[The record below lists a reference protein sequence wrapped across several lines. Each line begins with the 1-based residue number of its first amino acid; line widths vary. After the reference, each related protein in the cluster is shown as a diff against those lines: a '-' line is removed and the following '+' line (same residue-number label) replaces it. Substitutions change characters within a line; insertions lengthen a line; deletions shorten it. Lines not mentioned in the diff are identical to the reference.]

1 MLNYEISLTPFLGI
15 IKGET
20 HMSMKANILRDALG
34 NITVQMQGDLDYEY
48 SIPFRNQL
56 SDLAAQNPNAKIT
69 VDLGGVDFVGSSG
82 ICHFVETINIL
93 NQKNNIQ
100 QVGLS
105 NVSGDFKKIFRLY
118 SIEEAELIWDQFD
131 LDNDETSHL
140 STSFGNRRRT
150 FEN

>member
-1 MLNYEISLTPFLGI
+1 MSISLTPFKGF

-56 SDLAAQNPNAKIT
+56 NDLAVDNPNAKIT

-82 ICHFVETINIL
+82 ICHFVETINTL
-93 NQKNNIQ
+93 NKKNGRQ
-100 QVGLS
+100 QVGLA

-131 LDNDETSHL
+131 LDNDDTAHL
-140 STSFGNRRRT
+140 STTFGARKRT
-150 FEN
+150 FQN